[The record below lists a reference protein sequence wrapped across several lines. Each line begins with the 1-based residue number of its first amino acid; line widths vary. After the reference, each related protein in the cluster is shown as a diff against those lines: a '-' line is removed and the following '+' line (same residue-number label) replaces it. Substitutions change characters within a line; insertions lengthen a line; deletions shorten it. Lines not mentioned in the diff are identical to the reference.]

1 MLSESAFSLK
11 SRITAAVFRLDLR
24 TACPSRSH
32 RAAMID
38 LVSGWDWQFAAA
50 VSRPMEALSRYAMY
64 RVQDAFLYLNYRG
77 TKMPHNPQTL
87 TPEIAGVYPIDRI
100 TPNPPAPRQ
109 A

>member
-50 VSRPMEALSRYAMY
+50 VSRPMEALSRYAMS
-64 RVQDAFLYLNYRG
+64 RVQDAFSYLNYLG
-77 TKMPHNPQTL
+77 TKMPHNPQAL
-87 TPEIAGVYPIDRI
+87 TPEIAGVYPIGPYH
-100 TPNPPAPRQ
+100 PNPPGPRQ